1 MSMKDLLPRYIIK
14 ECISESEK
22 IRFYK
27 VFVHYPTTE
36 PDVYVMNFFHKEN
49 AELFCAA
56 MNAENRDVP
65 AHKLFCYEPPT
76 PGGAIVPA
84 GNERLK
90 KVN

>member
-1 MSMKDLLPRYIIK
+1 MNDLLPRYVIK
-14 ECISESEK
+14 ERIGQMAKISIYE
-22 IRFYK
+22 

-36 PDVYVMNFFHKEN
+36 PDVYVFTFYHREN
-49 AELFCAA
+49 AELFCMA

-76 PGGAIVPA
+76 PGGAMVPA

-90 KVN
+90 KVK